1 MKIVVGEH
9 DSDSLD
15 LTVFFVFL
23 FFSFYFYFFLL
34 AVDQGFLHHVTGC
47 GEILNVF
54 TADNRFHSRWGEGGM
69 EG

>member
-15 LTVFFVFL
+15 LTVFSF
-23 FFSFYFYFFLL
+23 FYFFFLL

-47 GEILNVF
+47 GEIFNVF